1 MAKHN
6 SLIDINSILNEYSS
20 EVQEGITEAAL
31 KVAENGKN
39 KLKVTSPKKTGSYRK
54 GWRVDKR
61 HGKGYVHATIYNA
74 TNWQLTH
81 LLEKPHA
88 IRNQYGT
95 WGTSK
100 PQVHIEPVEQE
111 CIRAF
116 EKDVEQVIKNGG

>member
-1 MAKHN
+1 MAKYN
-6 SLIDINSILNEYSS
+6 SFIDINEILNEYSNDI
-20 EVQEGITEAAL
+20 QEGITETAF

-39 KLKVTSPKKTGSYRK
+39 KLKVTSPKRTGSYRK

-61 HGKGYVHATIYNA
+61 QGKGYVHATIYNA

-100 PQVHIEPVEQE
+100 PQIHIEPVEQE
-111 CIRAF
+111 CIQEF
-116 EKDVEQVIKNGG
+116 QKDVEQVIKNGG